1 VRRPDRDSEP
11 PASVSFGWL
20 ERGGLAKKTSRGK
33 CFCCSIFFDNG
44 EFDPGSERTLAAW
57 IRHASRTG
65 KLPSGGEYSGERVS
79 NAWETCP
86 AVGDNRPNGLLIPH
100 TSPGSHGPGKKGGL
114 SLEAAAEG
122 WSRVPLACWWGNG
135 LPRRRWVA
143 GLRGCPATLGLRY
156 GPDSYG
162 RQQSRSFGNGR
173 KPDRATPRE
182 RLKALWVV
190 KLCQIGKKTSGPI
203 PPKLDGTFRGSTG

>member
-1 VRRPDRDSEP
+1 MRRPDRDSEP
-11 PASVSFGWL
+11 LGSGRHGERSPGD
-20 ERGGLAKKTSRGK
+20 RGGRGLANANKQEQLP
-33 CFCCSIFFDNG
+33 CCSNIFDNG

-65 KLPSGGEYSGERVS
+65 KSPSGDEYSGERVS

-86 AVGDNRPNGLLIPH
+86 SVGDNRPNGLLIPH
-100 TSPGSHGPGKKGGL
+100 VSPESHGSGKKDGL
-114 SLEAAAEG
+114 SLEAIAGG
-122 WSRVPLACWWGNG
+122 WSRVPLACWRGNG
-135 LPRRRWVA
+135 PPRRRWVA

-182 RLKALWVV
+182 
-190 KLCQIGKKTSGPI
+190 G
-203 PPKLDGTFRGSTG
+203 

>member
-1 VRRPDRDSEP
+1 MTVYYCEKKSRDNCP
-11 PASVSFGWL
+11 VVV
-20 ERGGLAKKTSRGK
+20 
-33 CFCCSIFFDNG
+33 FDNG

-57 IRHASRTG
+57 IRHASRTR
-65 KLPSGGEYSGERVS
+65 KLSSESEYSGERVS
-79 NAWETCP
+79 NRWKTCP
-86 AVGDNRPNGLLIPH
+86 SMGDNSSNELLIPH
-100 TSPGSHGPGKKGGL
+100 TTFGPHDPEVKGGL
-114 SLEAAAEG
+114 SIEAAVEG
-122 WSRVPLACWWGNG
+122 WFRLPLACWWGNG

-182 RLKALWVV
+182 R
-190 KLCQIGKKTSGPI
+190 
-203 PPKLDGTFRGSTG
+203 